1 MKKKKNSLC
10 HSWELYQIK
19 REHPLLLFYG
29 VEQEKA
35 QIENL
40 FWNFKKSSK
49 D

>member
-1 MKKKKNSLC
+1 MSFLGIVPKK
-10 HSWELYQIK
+10 K
-19 REHPLLLFYG
+19 REHPLFLFYG